1 MIAEAS
7 GDAPDGAVAVHLVAD
22 PGLPADLAHDL
33 AVGLPEV
40 LARQVSD
47 QVQWHVDVES
57 SRLVLDHLG
66 ELQLSDVVAQEGAA
80 QNWDLVIYLTDHPR
94 RIGLRPLVADLKR
107 DGGVALACLPALGM
121 LRLKHRARALVVRL
135 VEELVG
141 ERVAGQAR
149 HRSGGPWAAIRRH
162 TPAESDID
170 VRFVGTGGRGQLRL
184 VAGMVRANR
193 PWRLVPALSGAF
205 AGAVATGAY
214 VLTSQELW
222 RLADA
227 LGPRRLSIASVLAV
241 SAMIGWLIIDHH
253 LWERP
258 SGRPARQ
265 LAVLY
270 NTATAL
276 TLTVGVLSLYA
287 GLFALGVMAGAF
299 LLPSRVLRGALGRQ
313 VNWGDWVTIAW
324 FVTSLATVGGAI
336 GSSLESDEA
345 VQQAA
350 YGHRQRERR
359 TRQDADER
367 SRRDE

>member
-1 MIAEAS
+1 
-7 GDAPDGAVAVHLVAD
+7 
-22 PGLPADLAHDL
+22 
-33 AVGLPEV
+33 
-40 LARQVSD
+40 
-47 QVQWHVDVES
+47 
-57 SRLVLDHLG
+57 
-66 ELQLSDVVAQEGAA
+66 
-80 QNWDLVIYLTDHPR
+80 
-94 RIGLRPLVADLKR
+94 
-107 DGGVALACLPALGM
+107 
-121 LRLKHRARALVVRL
+121 
-135 VEELVG
+135 
-141 ERVAGQAR
+141 
-149 HRSGGPWAAIRRH
+149 
-162 TPAESDID
+162 
-170 VRFVGTGGRGQLRL
+170 
-184 VAGMVRANR
+184 
-193 PWRLVPALSGAF
+193 
-205 AGAVATGAY
+205 VATGAY
-214 VLTSQELW
+214 VLISQELW

-241 SAMIGWLIIDHH
+241 AAMIGWLIVDQH

-287 GLFALGVMAGAF
+287 GLFALGVVAGAF

-359 TRQDADER
+359 TRQDGEER